1 MFTCIFVT
9 RCSDFNDNKGHTKR
23 RWSAYV
29 LACIAGAGFVV
40 AQEEISRECARR
52 KGEEASSPTR
62 VITSH
67 GLKKCKWRLLRV
79 TKSYAACVSETNRV
93 KTGTVPSL
101 PRPPFLPPLYQ
112 SKQYELRIL

>member
-23 RWSAYV
+23 RWSACV

-40 AQEEISRECARR
+40 AQEEISRHRVGR

-62 VITSH
+62 VITSR
-67 GLKKCKWRLLRV
+67 GLKKCKWRLLR
-79 TKSYAACVSETNRV
+79 R
-93 KTGTVPSL
+93 
-101 PRPPFLPPLYQ
+101 
-112 SKQYELRIL
+112 LRNFS